1 MRAPDFWHEPPGS
14 SAGLLAGLLTPVG
27 AALDAAGRLRRAVVR
42 PYRAPVPVICVG
54 NLVVGGSG
62 KTPVALSLASMLAGR
77 GIAAAIVMRGYG
89 GRLAGPVQVD
99 PRRHDAEA
107 VGDEPLL
114 AASTTPCWIARDR
127 AAGVRA
133 AAADG
138 AQAVILD
145 DGFQNPHV
153 VKDLSLVVVDAA
165 YGFGNGRLLPAG
177 PLREGIAAG
186 LARADAIVLVG
197 DSPTGEAFAAFDGPV
212 LRVAVMPIAGIPAAG
227 TPIVAFAG
235 IGRPKKFFATLRDLG
250 VRLVAERGFPDHHV
264 YQAHELTALRG
275 EAATTGA
282 RLLTTRKVWL
292 RLPSAERAGIEALDV
307 ELRWRDPAAIDALLA
322 PLIARAGDGDRASDR

>member
-1 MRAPDFWHEPPGS
+1 MRAPDFWNEPPGS
-14 SAGLLAGLLTPVG
+14 SVSLLAGLLTPVG

-62 KTPVALSLASMLAGR
+62 KTPVALSLAGMLAGR
-77 GIAAAIVMRGYG
+77 GIATAIVMRGYG
-89 GRLAGPVQVD
+89 GRLAGPVRVD
-99 PRRHDAEA
+99 PRRHDSDA

-114 AASTTPCWIARDR
+114 ASASAPCWIARDR

-133 AAADG
+133 AVADG
-138 AQAVILD
+138 AQAIILD
-145 DGFQNPHV
+145 DGFQNPRV
-153 VKDLSLVVVDAA
+153 AKDLSLVVIDAA
-165 YGFGNGRLLPAG
+165 NGFGNGRLLPAG

-197 DSPTGEAFAAFDGPV
+197 EPPTADAFAAFDRPV
-212 LRVAVMPIAGIPAAG
+212 LRASVMPVGSTPAAG

-235 IGRPKKFFATLRDLG
+235 IGRPEKFFATLRDLN
-250 VRLVAERGFPDHHV
+250 VRLVAERGFPDHHI
-264 YQAHELTALRG
+264 YQAHELAALRG

-282 RLLTTRKVWL
+282 RLLTTRKDWL

-307 ELRWRDPAAIDALLA
+307 ELRWRDPVAIDALLA
-322 PLIARAGDGDRASDR
+322 PLITRAGDGDRASDR